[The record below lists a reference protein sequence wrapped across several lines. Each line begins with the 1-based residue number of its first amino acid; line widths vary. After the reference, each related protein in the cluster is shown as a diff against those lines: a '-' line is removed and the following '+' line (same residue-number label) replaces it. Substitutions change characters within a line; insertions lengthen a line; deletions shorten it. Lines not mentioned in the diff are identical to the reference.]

1 MNRPDRNTIDQ
12 FWPDASSKLD
22 KHFARKKVIKRLKIA
37 GLAGLVIVIAAIT
50 FVWLKSGDVSNKLV
64 NNQKQLSV
72 LNSNEAEL
80 NRVNGGQKTA
90 GIQNSFEDS
99 MDLEKSSNLEDS
111 PLPFLERSDERNDA
125 SGQRSTIA
133 ANNAIQILKPNE
145 SIQNFSNER
154 KVEAASL
161 SDQQVKKQDAAK
173 DAGSFA
179 IGAEL
184 KAGALENEVVFPVYD
199 KEVISQR
206 DEQNAKLARNEDG
219 FENVKLSRGI
229 EALQDTTDS
238 NSENQVA
245 LLTERNS
252 VDSVNVLKGTSN
264 SDTAKIEATP
274 LGGIVPELE
283 IQPNEKWKFSLVP
296 SIGIFNVRKQLA
308 GSDNQGEYLLRRKQE
323 EVRAFRESAR
333 LGFEISKNR
342 ISMQTGLYYSVY
354 GERTA
359 YSNWLYSNLP
369 QIQLNTETNFDTTVS
384 ITSVVDMGNFY
395 QIVTTNI
402 DTNSITFADTVMV
415 TAQTN
420 INAVP
425 YQVQNRIRYFE
436 LPFALRYTLYRNH
449 ALDLGFSAGG
459 SLGLLWRS
467 SGYVVNS
474 TMDEF
479 VNLDESDS
487 FKKMVW
493 NARIAMDVRFKLAD
507 RLWLGMRPEWNAN
520 LNSVF
525 NSDVGI
531 NQRYKALGFML
542 EVGKSF

>member
-1 MNRPDRNTIDQ
+1 MNRPDRKTIEQ

-37 GLAGLVIVIAAIT
+37 GLAGLVVVIAAFT
-50 FVWLKSGDVSNKLV
+50 FLWVKNGSVSNKLV
-64 NNQKQLSV
+64 NIQQQVNV
-72 LNSNEAEL
+72 LNSNKAEL
-80 NRVNGGQKTA
+80 NRINEEQKTA
-90 GIQNSFEDS
+90 GSQNSSVDS
-99 MDLEKSSNLEDS
+99 MDSEKSSNLDDS
-111 PLPFLERSDERNDA
+111 SPPFPKRSDEGNDA
-125 SGQRSTIA
+125 SGQRSEIA
-133 ANNAIQILKPNE
+133 AKNTIQILKPNE
-145 SIQNFSNER
+145 AIQNYSTER
-154 KVEAASL
+154 KVEAASA
-161 SDQQVKKQDAAK
+161 SDHQVRKQ
-173 DAGSFA
+173 DAGSFE
-179 IGAEL
+179 IGAEV
-184 KAGALENEVVFPVYD
+184 KGGALEKEVVFPVYD
-199 KEVISQR
+199 KEVISQWE
-206 DEQNAKLARNEDG
+206 EQNAKLDRNEDG
-219 FENVKLSRGI
+219 FENVKLSKGI

-238 NSENQVA
+238 NSEKQVA
-245 LLTERNS
+245 FLAERNS
-252 VDSVNVLKGTSN
+252 VDSIAVLKGTSN
-264 SDTAKIEATP
+264 SDTAKIEAAP
-274 LGGIVPELE
+274 LGGIVPELG

-342 ISMQTGLYYSVY
+342 VSMQTGLYYSVY
-354 GERTA
+354 GERTS
-359 YSNWLYSNLP
+359 YSNWLYRNLP
-369 QIQLNTETNFDTTVS
+369 QIQLNTETTFDTTVS
-384 ITSVVDMGNFY
+384 IASVVDMGNFY

-402 DTNSITFADTVMV
+402 DTNSITYADTVMV
-415 TAQTN
+415 TTQTN

-467 SGYVVNS
+467 SGYVVSSN
-474 TMDEF
+474 MDEF
-479 VNLDESDS
+479 LNLDEADD

-493 NARIAMDVRFKLAD
+493 NARIAIDVRFKLAD
-507 RLWLGMRPEWNAN
+507 KLWLGMRPEWNAN

-525 NSDVGI
+525 NSETGI